1 MKAAF
6 LCLQTFCSNTVN
18 KHVQSF
24 LDNTVAIRYL
34 TKMGGRKP
42 LLNASARNICL
53 WCEKSNIWLT
63 VFHIPGRLNIRA
75 DRLSRLSKKLNDD
88 M

>member
-6 LCLQTFCSNTVN
+6 LCLQTFCSDTVN
-18 KHVQSF
+18 EHVQLF

-34 TKMGGRKP
+34 TKMGSLK
-42 LLNASARNICL
+42 LNALARDIWL
-53 WCEKSNIWLT
+53 WCEKCHIWLT

-75 DRLSRLSKKLNDD
+75 DRLSRSSKN
-88 M
+88 